1 MTYQVCGLILSN
13 NLGQQGVE
21 GEENCIY
28 FRNGMQGGSK
38 IMQCS
43 DWRKAKK
50 ASILLYTIYTPCGKS
65 GEKERKRVPACMCEL
80 STITLTAHCA
90 SLVSTLLC
98 ASTRGRSVPS
108 SQYLCQVGLDS
119 RPLLRPHWA
128 SVLSRDPISCYLI
141 GCGRF
146 ATHPPHTPL
155 CTKGSQLQIDI
166 SQT

>member
-1 MTYQVCGLILSN
+1 
-13 NLGQQGVE
+13 
-21 GEENCIY
+21 
-28 FRNGMQGGSK
+28 
-38 IMQCS
+38 MQCS

-90 SLVSTLLC
+90 SLVSTLC

-146 ATHPPHTPL
+146 ATHPPHTTTYKRKL
-155 CTKGSQLQIDI
+155 ALDRQIYLRLKLGLLGTLKLAMLTLALKFLLKLHQ
-166 SQT
+166 SWNEHQSTEL